1 MNSQDKPI
9 EANDNLDES
18 LETSDAIQQGDE
30 NSVDLWSG
38 ESDDPEIVTEFI
50 SVETAAQNDAEAF
63 EEITSDGEVKPRK
76 QKKKIELDLDNW
88 DFRNLSEEDSA
99 EIEFD
104 EDIDL
109 NQNSSIEEFS
119 EIGLLPEEAVA
130 QINPTGTSKPEM
142 DDLGPDELDE
152 SEDLEL
158 VESIAQE
165 SLGDLDLDDSLEE
178 PVLSLDST
186 SKPEMD
192 DLGPDELDE
201 SEDLELVESIAQ
213 ESLGDLDLDDS
224 LEEPVLSLDSTSKP
238 EMDDLGP
245 DELDESEDLELVE
258 SIAPEELRDLD
269 LDDSDD
275 SLEEPVLSLDS
286 TSKPEMDDFGPD
298 ELDESEDLEL
308 VESIAQ
314 ESLGDLDLDDSLEEP
329 VLSLDSTS
337 ELEMDDLG
345 PDELDES
352 EDLELVGSIAPEELR
367 DLDLDD
373 SLEEPV
379 LSLDSTSELELEDFG
394 SDELDESEDLEL
406 VESIAQESLGDFDLD
421 NSLEEPVLSLDST
434 SELELEDF
442 GSDELDES
450 EDLELVE
457 SIAQES
463 LGDFDLDNSL
473 EEPVLSL
480 DSTSELELEDL
491 GLDGLDELEPAD
503 DLAIE
508 ALDNLGDSDLD
519 DLFSLDSDTESL
531 DSLVVGLTTELEP
544 SLDLLDSD
552 LGSADLDLDLDLDS
566 LLDDE
571 PQTAPVLSTPSIP
584 SPEPATARSTTPSAP
599 SPVTKAQAFDQTMRV
614 SVRKLDNLNNLIGEL
629 VVKRNRLEDDQER
642 LRRFLDNLLGHV
654 QSLGEAGAKM
664 HDMYERSLLE
674 GALMASRQSRAN
686 AAVAAVAGSPSN
698 EPQEEGLDALEMDRF
713 NGFHLL
719 SQDIIELIVRVRE
732 AASDIQFVV
741 DETDKVAQTFRQV
754 TSQLQ
759 DGMNSSRMVAF
770 GQAADRLPRAVRD
783 ISRKQKKQTTLHV
796 EGKDVLIDKMI
807 VEHLYNPMTHLVNN
821 AISHGIEQPEERLKK
836 GKTEDGNVYI
846 QAFIQG
852 NQTVI
857 TVRDDGAGIDPEKVK
872 QKAIEK
878 NLITWA
884 IAQNLSEQQVYELL
898 FHPGFSTKDEADD
911 FAGRGVGMDVVNTD
925 LKKIRGSVSTESE
938 LGQGTIFTIRLPLVL
953 SICKAITCVDNNSR
967 IAFPIDGVEDTKE
980 YLPSDIQTNHNG
992 VRCISWKNTLLPLR
1006 PLNSLLTY
1014 NREIRRA
1021 GLYNVNQNN
1030 DDTISVIIL
1039 RSLDNLLAVEVEEIK
1054 AEQEIVIKQIDGPV
1068 AKPPGIAGATV
1079 LGDGTIIPIG
1089 DVLELIEI
1097 AQGKRTI
1104 EIGFNIL
1111 AGEGAIKQAQA
1122 ENVQQEPMVLVV
1134 DDSITVRELLS
1145 MSFNKLGYRVE
1156 QARDGQEAW
1165 DKLSGGLACDMIFSD
1180 IEMPRMNGLE
1190 LLSNLH
1196 QDSKLKSIP
1205 VAMLTSR
1212 GADKHRQI
1220 ANDLG
1225 AKAYLTKPYTEKDL
1239 MDVAQH
1245 LIEID
1250 RANKEA
1256 ASATVNLKKIK
1267 KRQTET
1273 EFKNAP
1279 LVLII
1284 DDSVTVRE
1292 LLSMSFKK
1300 AGYRVEQARD
1310 GQEAWEKLN
1319 DGLECDLAF
1328 CDIEMPR
1335 MNGLELLAQL
1345 QKDEKLANLPIA
1357 MLTSRGAQKMRN
1369 LAASRG
1375 ANGYFV
1381 KPYVEEE
1388 LLKAA
1393 EKMMEGE
1400 MLIESAAEED

>member
-50 SVETAAQNDAEAF
+50 SVETAAQNDVEAF

-76 QKKKIELDLDNW
+76 EKKNIELDLDNW

-99 EIEFD
+99 EIELD

-119 EIGLLPEEAVA
+119 EIELLSEEAVA
-130 QINPTGTSKPEM
+130 QINPTGTCEPE
-142 DDLGPDELDE
+142 
-152 SEDLEL
+152 
-158 VESIAQE
+158 
-165 SLGDLDLDDSLEE
+165 
-178 PVLSLDST
+178 
-186 SKPEMD
+186 
-192 DLGPDELDE
+192 
-201 SEDLELVESIAQ
+201 
-213 ESLGDLDLDDS
+213 
-224 LEEPVLSLDSTSKP
+224 
-238 EMDDLGP
+238 
-245 DELDESEDLELVE
+245 
-258 SIAPEELRDLD
+258 
-269 LDDSDD
+269 
-275 SLEEPVLSLDS
+275 
-286 TSKPEMDDFGPD
+286 DDFGPD

-308 VESIAQ
+308 VESIAP
-314 ESLGDLDLDDSLEEP
+314 ESLDLDEDIEEP
-329 VLSLDSTS
+329 VSGLDSN
-337 ELEMDDLG
+337 L
-345 PDELDES
+345 
-352 EDLELVGSIAPEELR
+352 
-367 DLDLDD
+367 
-373 SLEEPV
+373 
-379 LSLDSTSELELEDFG
+379 ELELDDFALV
-394 SDELDESEDLEL
+394 ELDESEDLEL
-406 VESIAQESLGDFDLD
+406 VELIAPESLGELDLD
-421 NSLEEPVLSLDST
+421 GINIVDEPISNLDSN
-434 SELELEDF
+434 SAIELDDF

-450 EDLELVE
+450 EELELDGLNDFGLVE
-457 SIAQES
+457 SIAPES
-463 LGDFDLDNSL
+463 LGEIDFDDNV

-480 DSTSELELEDL
+480 GSTSELELDDFGPDELNESEDL
-491 GLDGLDELEPAD
+491 GLDGLGDLEPAD

-519 DLFSLDSDTESL
+519 DLFSLDSDTDL
-531 DSLVVGLTTELEP
+531 DSLVVGLTTDLDP

-552 LGSADLDLDLDLDS
+552 LGSADLDLDLDS

-571 PQTAPVLSTPSIP
+571 PQTAPVATTPSIP
-584 SPEPATARSTTPSAP
+584 APKPATARSTAPSAP
-599 SPVTKAQAFDQTMRV
+599 SPVAKAQAFDQTMRV

-686 AAVAAVAGSPSN
+686 AAVAAVTGSPSN

-741 DETDKVAQTFRQV
+741 DETDKVTQTFRQV

-821 AISHGIEQPEERLKK
+821 AISHGIEKPEERLKK
-836 GKTEDGNVYI
+836 GKTEEGNVYI

-938 LGQGTIFTIRLPLVL
+938 LGQGTTFTIRLPLVL
-953 SICKAITCVDNNSR
+953 SICKAVTCVNNNSK

-1006 PLNSLLTY
+1006 PLNGLLTY

-1039 RSLDNLLAVEVEEIK
+1039 RSLDNLLAVEVDEIK

-1111 AGEGAIKQAQA
+1111 ASEGAIKQAQA

-1165 DKLSGGLACDMIFSD
+1165 DKLCGGLVCDMIFSD

-1212 GADKHRQI
+1212 GADKHRKI

-1267 KRQTET
+1267 KRQSET
-1273 EFKNAP
+1273 EFKDAP

-1400 MLIESAAEED
+1400 MLIESEAQED

>member
-9 EANDNLDES
+9 EANDRLDQS
-18 LETSDAIQQGDE
+18 LESSDAIQQGDE
-30 NSVDLWSG
+30 NSVDLWSD
-38 ESDDPEIVTEFI
+38 ESDDTEIVTEFI

-63 EEITSDGEVKPRK
+63 EEVVSDEEVKPRPEK
-76 QKKKIELDLDNW
+76 PKVDLDLDDW
-88 DFRNLSEEDSA
+88 DFRNLSDEDSA
-99 EIEFD
+99 DTLD
-104 EDIDL
+104 EDALDRVP
-109 NQNSSIEEFS
+109 IEEFS
-119 EIGLLPEEAVA
+119 KTELLEEAVA
-130 QINPTGTSKPEM
+130 QTNPSSTSEVEL
-142 DDLGPDELDE
+142 DDLGLDESEDLEEFELDGIDLVDEPVSSLDSNSELEFDDFGLDESEDLKEFELNDIDPADEPVSSLDSNSELEFDDFRSDE

-158 VESIAQE
+158 VGTVESE
-165 SLGDLDLDDSLEE
+165 SPEELSFDDSLEEPVSSLDSNSELEFDDFGSDESEDLELVGTVESEDLEELSLDDSLEE
-178 PVLSLDST
+178 PVLSLDN
-186 SKPEMD
+186 
-192 DLGPDELDE
+192 DLEFNDLELDE
-201 SEDLELVESIAQ
+201 SEDLELV
-213 ESLGDLDLDDS
+213 G
-224 LEEPVLSLDSTSKP
+224 T
-238 EMDDLGP
+238 
-245 DELDESEDLELVE
+245 
-258 SIAPEELRDLD
+258 IAPE
-269 LDDSDD
+269 
-275 SLEEPVLSLDS
+275 LEE
-286 TSKPEMDDFGPD
+286 
-298 ELDESEDLEL
+298 
-308 VESIAQ
+308 
-314 ESLGDLDLDDSLEEP
+314 LGLDDSLEEP

-337 ELEMDDLG
+337 ELESIDLESSDDLAL
-345 PDELDES
+345 EVLDM
-352 EDLELVGSIAPEELR
+352 
-367 DLDLDD
+367 
-373 SLEEPV
+373 
-379 LSLDSTSELELEDFG
+379 
-394 SDELDESEDLEL
+394 
-406 VESIAQESLGDFDLD
+406 GDG
-421 NSLEEPVLSLDST
+421 N
-434 SELELEDF
+434 
-442 GSDELDES
+442 
-450 EDLELVE
+450 
-457 SIAQES
+457 
-463 LGDFDLDNSL
+463 
-473 EEPVLSL
+473 
-480 DSTSELELEDL
+480 
-491 GLDGLDELEPAD
+491 LDGLL
-503 DLAIE
+503 
-508 ALDNLGDSDLD
+508 
-519 DLFSLDSDTESL
+519 SLDSDTESL
-531 DSLVVGLTTELEP
+531 DSLVGLTTG
-544 SLDLLDSD
+544 LDSNLD
-552 LGSADLDLDLDLDS
+552 SADLDLDS
-566 LLDDE
+566 LLNDE
-571 PQTAPVLSTPSIP
+571 PQAAPVVSTSSIP
-584 SPEPATARSTTPSAP
+584 APKPAIAKSTSPP

-686 AAVAAVAGSPSN
+686 AAVAARVSDSASQA
-698 EPQEEGLDALEMDRF
+698 QEEGLDALEMDRF

-719 SQDIIELIVRVRE
+719 SQEIIELIVRVRE

-836 GKTEDGNVYI
+836 GKPEVGNVYI
-846 QAFIQG
+846 RAFIQG

-938 LGQGTIFTIRLPLVL
+938 LGQGTTFTIRLPLVL
-953 SICKAITCVDNNSR
+953 SICKALTCVDNNSK

-992 VRCISWKNTLLPLR
+992 VRCVSWKNTLLPLR
-1006 PLNSLLTY
+1006 PLNGLLNY

-1021 GLYNVNQNN
+1021 GLYNVNQNS
-1030 DDTISVIIL
+1030 DDTVSVIIL
-1039 RSLDNLLAVEVEEIK
+1039 RSLDNLLAVEVDEVK
-1054 AEQEIVIKQIDGPV
+1054 AEQEIVIKQIDGPI

-1079 LGDGTIIPIG
+1079 LGDGTIVPIG

-1165 DKLSGGLACDMIFSD
+1165 DKLCGGLVCDMIFSD

-1196 QDSKLKSIP
+1196 QDSELRSIP

-1245 LIEID
+1245 LIEIN

-1256 ASATVNLKKIK
+1256 ESATVNFKKIK
-1267 KRQTET
+1267 KRQSET
-1273 EFKNAP
+1273 EFKDAP

-1310 GQEAWEKLN
+1310 GQEAWDKLN

-1357 MLTSRGAQKMRN
+1357 MLTSRGAQKC
-1369 LAASRG
+1369 
-1375 ANGYFV
+1375 V
-1381 KPYVEEE
+1381 
-1388 LLKAA
+1388 
-1393 EKMMEGE
+1393 
-1400 MLIESAAEED
+1400 I